1 MPILTALFEFL
12 FGCHHQNLS
21 RVFTI
26 RARTYKVCTDC
37 GAEFDY
43 SLQTMSLKP
52 LHEPAK
58 QAGTILQGVGGR
70 RLTLAAPS
78 KIAIAIVVCLLAA
91 CALPAPIRGQSV
103 KAMNE
108 TTATAEIPFE
118 FLTLDTRCPAGHY
131 SIVTVG
137 PTHLLIRNEKQRVAA
152 EIFTIS
158 DTSFPVTDK
167 NPKLVFVERDGK
179 KYLVG
184 VLDSHVFQRVT
195 GLYGITRK
203 DGDVRTEVT
212 LRYLDERRE
221 QTADRGQ
228 KDMKGSR

>member
-21 RVFTI
+21 RIFTI
-26 RARTYKVCTDC
+26 RARTYKVCMDC

-43 SLQTMSLKP
+43 SLRTMSLKT
-52 LHEPAK
+52 LHEPGER
-58 QAGTILQGVGGR
+58 AGTVLQGVGGR

-78 KIAIAIVVCLLAA
+78 KIAIAIVFVSLLAA
-91 CALPAPIRGQSV
+91 CALPAPVRGQSV
-103 KAMNE
+103 RAIHE

-131 SIVTVG
+131 SVVTVG
-137 PTHLLIRNEKQRVAA
+137 PTHLLIRNEKKRVAA
-152 EIFTIS
+152 EIFTVP
-158 DTSFPVTDK
+158 DPSFPVTDK

-179 KYLVG
+179 NYLVG
-184 VLDSHVFQRVT
+184 IDDLHGFQRVT

-203 DGDVRTEVT
+203 EGDVRKEIP
-212 LRYLDERRE
+212 LNYLVESRE
-221 QTADRGQ
+221 TADRGRQ
-228 KDMKGSR
+228 R

>member
-1 MPILTALFEFL
+1 MAILRALFEFL

-26 RARTYKVCTDC
+26 RARTYKVCMDC

-43 SLQTMSLKP
+43 SLRTMSLKT
-52 LHEPAK
+52 LHEPGERP
-58 QAGTILQGVGGR
+58 GTILHGVGVR
-70 RLTLAAPS
+70 KLALAAPS
-78 KIAIAIVVCLLAA
+78 KIAIAIVVSLLAA
-91 CALPAPIRGQSV
+91 CALPAAVQGQSLTSIQ
-103 KAMNE
+103 N
-108 TTATAEIPFE
+108 TRATADIPFE

-131 SIVTVG
+131 SVVTVG

-158 DTSFPVTDK
+158 DPSFPVTDK

-179 KYLVG
+179 NYLVG
-184 VLDSHVFQRVT
+184 IDDFHGFQRVT

-203 DGDVRTEVT
+203 EGDVRKEIP
-212 LRYLDERRE
+212 LNYLVETRE
-221 QTADRGQ
+221 TADRGPQ
-228 KDMKGSR
+228 R